1 MLLDGLNTVDAIS
14 LSSLFGCKDTN
25 KRAKYQTCLSISQR
39 VKSILMVAVKIRI
52 LYISANDFVRFV
64 IRGAKVELRGAN
76 YEFSTINFLF
86 FTQTAQTYADH
97 ACFTRMS
104 LRGKNL

>member
-1 MLLDGLNTVDAIS
+1 MSNAFISAKRSKLS

-52 LYISANDFVRFV
+52 LYISANDFVRFLFEG
-64 IRGAKVELRGAN
+64 RSARAKVRSARGESIP
-76 YEFSTINFLF
+76 YSP
-86 FTQTAQTYADH
+86 
-97 ACFTRMS
+97 
-104 LRGKNL
+104 